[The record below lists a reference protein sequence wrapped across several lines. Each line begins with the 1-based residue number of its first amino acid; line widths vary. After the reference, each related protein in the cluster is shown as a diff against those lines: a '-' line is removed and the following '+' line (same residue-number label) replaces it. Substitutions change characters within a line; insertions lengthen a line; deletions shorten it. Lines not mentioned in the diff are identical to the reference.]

1 MKKKN
6 ERHICIFLKMPFN
19 GTMNKIR
26 HEHVV
31 VEKMSLKKV
40 TVLNVSWLA

>member
-1 MKKKN
+1 MMKCLLWKDEEN
-6 ERHICIFLKMPFN
+6 ERHIYFLEMPFN

-31 VEKMSLKKV
+31 EKMSLKK
-40 TVLNVSWLA
+40 SQF

>member
-1 MKKKN
+1 MKKN
-6 ERHICIFLKMPFN
+6 ERHIYFLEMPFN

-31 VEKMSLKKV
+31 VEKNVIK
-40 TVLNVSWLA
+40 VLNVSWLA